1 MLLFLISTQVGNV
14 LPIVANFRQRGKY
27 ITEYKKKGCIML
39 YGSYL
44 QAVEDGEFEFATSFN
59 IKKRR
64 NIRSSFKRRSS

>member
-1 MLLFLISTQVGNV
+1 
-14 LPIVANFRQRGKY
+14 
-27 ITEYKKKGCIML
+27 ML